1 MARSVQIRV
10 DNDYAKM
17 LKKMQVNYSRQLG
30 KPVTIVQV
38 TRILK
43 DEPNKN
49 IVFYKKRGKKVHI

>member
-1 MARSVQIRV
+1 LARSVQIRV